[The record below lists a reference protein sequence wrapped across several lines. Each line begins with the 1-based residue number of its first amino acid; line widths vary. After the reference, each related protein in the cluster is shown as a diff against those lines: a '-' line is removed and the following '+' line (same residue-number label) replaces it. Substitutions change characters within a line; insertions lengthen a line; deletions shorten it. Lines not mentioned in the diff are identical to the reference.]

1 MRNILWP
8 IATVTLLTFVGCNRQ
23 EPATQANA
31 PDSRAA
37 ATSDPFRPVANV
49 KQVMLGITIPASN
62 AVFAVAGEA
71 PADDAAWQAVEAS
84 ALAVAESGNLL
95 LMKPR
100 AVDDREW
107 KQFALALVDAGA
119 KAAEAARAKDAD
131 KTSIA
136 GDDMYNACEQCHAKY
151 MPKPALSNPR

>member
-1 MRNILWP
+1 MNKITWP
-8 IATVTLLTFVGCNRQ
+8 VATIALLGFLGCSRQ
-23 EPATQANA
+23 EAVTQTTASSSPPPAA
-31 PDSRAA
+31 PSDS
-37 ATSDPFRPVANV
+37 FKPVATV

-71 PADDAAWQAVEAS
+71 PKDDAGWQAIEAS

-100 AVDDREW
+100 AVDDKEW

-131 KTSIA
+131 KASTA
-136 GDDMYNACEQCHAKY
+136 GDDLYNTCEQCHAKY
-151 MPKPALSNPR
+151 MPKPQQ